1 MNEDPQIF
9 LNYITDLLHTSG
21 LQKEDILP
29 ILTEVFE
36 ESRMGSLC
44 VPMKK
49 EWEQTLSKNSIPFA
63 FETIEGVQHVYL
75 ERVHSLKKR
84 LEIAL
89 KRQISHQNRIKI
101 NLNKIQNIQRELEV
115 NYSHARNTDYK
126 LNEGQSHAIHQTLVS
141 NFQVIS
147 GGPGTGKTTVVAFLL
162 RIMKELGQLPDPS
175 DIALVA
181 PTGRAAQRLTESIQT
196 NLKLMGSEEE
206 FSNLFHGQTV
216 HSLLSFKKGEGKFYY
231 NRERALP
238 YRLILV
244 DEVSMMD
251 LDLMVSLFDAL
262 ENVEME
268 GEFPFHIILLGDPN
282 QLPSVEKGEVLA
294 DFLNELPKHGSF
306 LSRLTESNRHSN
318 VPQIFKLMKSI
329 YPDHLEKQAI
339 NITSTFHVVS
349 SYEDAENSKDEVL
362 WLNLTKPSSIHTSRD
377 LLVEELWKN
386 HFIPQMRIVHNWNFD
401 SETQLKQFPTETF
414 LMELNRFRCLTVLRS
429 GYFGI
434 DGIQSQIQKL
444 ALIYFK
450 NPSNEGTGDQIQYRD
465 LASRLYYEGMP
476 IIITKNDRNRKL
488 FNGDVGFICLIG
500 NELRA
505 VFCINHLLFS
515 FAIDT
520 LPNHE
525 AAFFMTVHKSQGSE
539 YDIVLFYLPENN
551 PELKNNLLT
560 KKIIYTAV
568 TRAKKKVILA
578 CDKKSWETGL
588 LNDPKRVTG
597 FALS

>member
-1 MNEDPQIF
+1 MNEEPKEY
-9 LNYITDLLHTSG
+9 LNYIVHLLHQFG
-21 LQKEDILP
+21 QQKEEIHP
-29 ILTEVFE
+29 ILAEVFE
-36 ESRMGSLC
+36 AGRTGSLC
-44 VPMKK
+44 VPMRK
-49 EWEQTLSKNSIPFA
+49 EWEKTLKKNSIPFA
-63 FETIEGVQHVYL
+63 FETIDGVQHVYL
-75 ERVHSLKKR
+75 ERVHSLKRR
-84 LEIAL
+84 LETSL
-89 KRQISHQNRIKI
+89 KKQISQKNTIKVDYD
-101 NLNKIQNIQRELEV
+101 KIKKIQRELEL
-115 NYSHARNTDYK
+115 NYSLARNMDYK
-126 LNEGQSHAIHQTLVS
+126 LNEGQSLAIYQTLVS

-162 RIMKELGQLPDPS
+162 RIMKELGHLPDPT

-181 PTGRAAQRLTESIQT
+181 PTGRAAQRLTESIQS
-196 NLKLMGSEEE
+196 NLKLMGAEQE

-231 NRERALP
+231 DRERALP

-262 ENVEME
+262 ENVETE
-268 GEFPFHIILLGDPN
+268 GEYPFHIILLGDPN

-294 DFLNELPKHGSF
+294 DFLSELPKHGSF
-306 LSRLTESNRHSN
+306 LSRLTESNRHAN
-318 VPQIFKLMKSI
+318 VPQIYNLMKSI
-329 YPDHLEKQAI
+329 YPDLSDPAI
-339 NITSTFHVVS
+339 GQLTPNFHVVS
-349 SYEDAENSKDEVL
+349 NYKEAEVAKDEVL
-362 WLNLTKPSSIHTSRD
+362 WLNLSKSSSIQSSRD
-377 LLVEELWKN
+377 LLVDDLWKY
-386 HFIPQMRIVHNWNFD
+386 HFVPQMRNVHNWKFV
-401 SETQLKQFPTETF
+401 SEMHLKQFPSETF
-414 LMELNRFRCLTVLRS
+414 ILELNRFRCLTILRS

-434 DGIQSQIQKL
+434 EGIQSQIQKL
-444 ALIYFK
+444 ALAYFK
-450 NPSNEGTGDQIQYRD
+450 NNTHLAGDTIQFRD

-520 LPNHE
+520 LPDHE

-551 PELKNNLLT
+551 PMIKNNLLN

-588 LNDPKRVTG
+588 LNDPKRITG
-597 FALS
+597 FSIS